1 MGFASLKKFVV
12 GENLKIRQSKASSL
26 QREDALKDK
35 PTERQTLKENLQQ
48 DGRDWMAVETLKEM
62 QIPWL
67 HRQLEERAWTR
78 ELLNMSTRGA
88 KLQGFQRNT
97 RVFGKARRED
107 LKPCCRLKTLAGA
120 NSIRENKKLK
130 TWSWF
135 NYHCTKHEN
144 TKEELKMLMKL
155 SRTSHEQIFKL
166 QGQASLW
173 HTRNSNSFKI
183 QCQKISIT
191 FNRENQHK
199 S

>member
-107 LKPCCRLKTLAGA
+107 LKPCCRLKTLQGQTPSQRTR
-120 NSIRENKKLK
+120 NSKLNRDSI
-130 TWSWF
+130 TIAPI
-135 NYHCTKHEN
+135 HEI
-144 TKEELKMLMKL
+144 TKEELKMLTNL
-155 SRTSHEQIFKL
+155 SRTSHEHYFKL
-166 QGQASLW
+166 QGQASSW
-173 HTRNSNSFKI
+173 HTRNSNSFTI